1 VVAFQSFAA
10 LEARKMQFEQ
20 EIRHKAGRKENELGD
35 LLHALRA
42 TCLTSLPEFLE
53 EVKVGLN
60 PLCQLKLD

>member
-1 VVAFQSFAA
+1 
-10 LEARKMQFEQ
+10 MQFEQ